1 MVYWMRLGT
10 LGRRTGGRERWGSNS
25 AFGVGRGLAL
35 FGGGVVGKG
44 VRVELRL
51 R

>member
-35 FGGGVVGKG
+35 FGGDVGNG